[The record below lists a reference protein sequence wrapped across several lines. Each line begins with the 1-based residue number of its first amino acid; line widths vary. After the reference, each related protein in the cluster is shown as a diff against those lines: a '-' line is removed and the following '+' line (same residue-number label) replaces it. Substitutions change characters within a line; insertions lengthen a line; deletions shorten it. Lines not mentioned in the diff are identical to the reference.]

1 LDKTAEMRSDQ
12 YWWKKLGERD
22 DLDLFLSA
30 YAEATGESLT
40 VAEEGE
46 TPDFV
51 CEREN
56 GLRVGVELTKIIAH
70 PETRRWHRLFGFGP
84 LNCGWD
90 VGSRI
95 FEASYDK
102 AKKLHK
108 SKRWVSENILVIQLF
123 DNPLTEIR
131 IGLEQIDN
139 DEFIDTGFEEI
150 WISDHSTIDAFG
162 DVDLFGIYP
171 EHLAGYYGL
180 TVGRKPYG

>member
-1 LDKTAEMRSDQ
+1 MTRVCAAISRDCPVWVSKLDRKAGLLDKTAEMRSDQ

-70 PETRRWHRLFGFGP
+70 PETRRWHRLF
-84 LNCGWD
+84 
-90 VGSRI
+90 
-95 FEASYDK
+95 
-102 AKKLHK
+102 
-108 SKRWVSENILVIQLF
+108 
-123 DNPLTEIR
+123 
-131 IGLEQIDN
+131 
-139 DEFIDTGFEEI
+139 
-150 WISDHSTIDAFG
+150 
-162 DVDLFGIYP
+162 
-171 EHLAGYYGL
+171 
-180 TVGRKPYG
+180 